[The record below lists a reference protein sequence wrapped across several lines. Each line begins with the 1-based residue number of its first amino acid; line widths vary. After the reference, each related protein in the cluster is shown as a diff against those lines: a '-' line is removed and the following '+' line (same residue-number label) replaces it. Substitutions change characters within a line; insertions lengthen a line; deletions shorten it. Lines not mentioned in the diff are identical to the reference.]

1 MFHVTLLSVT
11 LLRQDSTLAGFRA
24 GDGRAIMTETMP
36 RMSSSPS
43 SAPKVAPSTSPTD
56 VFSLDALSLGPERAD
71 GNHEFKRQLVG
82 VTPDR
87 FEELVTQL
95 KWRTFAE
102 GDGEA
107 LYELGVGDDGEAH
120 GLDDSAF
127 TESIETLRKMASAI
141 DCDCSVAHER
151 RTRDGKRCA
160 TCLIRAKT
168 SARQHKEIRIT
179 TLGNVDSGKST
190 MLGVLT
196 RGGLDNGRGLA
207 RGGVFRHKHELES
220 GRTSAISQQIIGF
233 APDGSVVNYHNPE
246 VRETHQLTWT
256 QIVSASSKVIHFSDL
271 AGHERY
277 LRTTMHGIAGVQP
290 DFGMMCV
297 DANRGGIV
305 GMTKEHLSIMLGLK
319 VPFFVVVTKIDMAA
333 DENRNAT
340 IDALKKLLKKNKTP
354 LLVKDERDV
363 MTSVQNVAGGVITP
377 IFQVSCVTGEGLDLV
392 RTFLNHLP
400 SRRSFAP
407 LAGNEAL
414 VHLDDSFAVPGIGTV
429 VAGLVVSGTIE
440 TKDELLLGPNG
451 NGEFIPVAIK
461 SSMNKRVPVDRV
473 ACGSSGSWAL
483 KARKAGQHVHKDDVR
498 KGMILCAPSLNPR
511 ACWQFQAEVV
521 ILSHPTTLKVGYAPI
536 LHCLTV
542 RQCARIVKMEGKDVL
557 RMGDRALVTFEWN
570 HRPEFVKVGTRVIF
584 REGRTKGVGVVRA
597 TLPDVPRTP
606 PTNYKSAR
614 HLQQSGV

>member
-1 MFHVTLLSVT
+1 
-11 LLRQDSTLAGFRA
+11 
-24 GDGRAIMTETMP
+24 
-36 RMSSSPS
+36 
-43 SAPKVAPSTSPTD
+43 
-56 VFSLDALSLGPERAD
+56 
-71 GNHEFKRQLVG
+71 
-82 VTPDR
+82 
-87 FEELVTQL
+87 
-95 KWRTFAE
+95 
-102 GDGEA
+102 
-107 LYELGVGDDGEAH
+107 
-120 GLDDSAF
+120 
-127 TESIETLRKMASAI
+127 
-141 DCDCSVAHER
+141 
-151 RTRDGKRCA
+151 
-160 TCLIRAKT
+160 
-168 SARQHKEIRIT
+168 
-179 TLGNVDSGKST
+179 

-196 RGGLDNGRGLA
+196 KGGFDNGRGLA
-207 RGGVFRHKHELES
+207 RGGVFRHKHEIES

-233 APDGSVVNYHNPE
+233 APDGSVVNYSNPE
-246 VRETHQLTWT
+246 VRETHQLRWD

-333 DENRNAT
+333 SENRNAT
-340 IDALKKLLKKNKTP
+340 IDALKKLLKKSKTP

-392 RTFLNHLP
+392 RAFLNHLP

-414 VHLDDSFAVPGIGTV
+414 VHLDDAFAVPGIGTV

-451 NGEFIPVAIK
+451 NGEFVPVAVK

-483 KARKAGQHVHKDDVR
+483 KARKTGTHVHKDDVR
-498 KGMILCAPSLNPR
+498 KGMILCAASLNPR

-570 HRPEFVKVGTRVIF
+570 HRPEYVKVGTRVIF

-606 PTNYKSAR
+606 PVNYKSAR
-614 HLQQSGV
+614 QVRQPSRGDGV